1 MDYTDKIKQYG
12 ISLRPLGAVGDC
24 VKEILEHILH
34 KFDYQILF
42 SFNSTFWGQ
51 FLGEMSPVTFFVVIK
66 KTIYEY
72 MLKNTMFSWG
82 TITLSPRGATFYLS
96 FPG

>member
-42 SFNSTFWGQ
+42 SFNSTF
-51 FLGEMSPVTFFVVIK
+51 
-66 KTIYEY
+66 
-72 MLKNTMFSWG
+72 
-82 TITLSPRGATFYLS
+82 
-96 FPG
+96 